1 VTKSEKRLLRLGL
14 FIFIG
19 YMLPFQFGPMAYDY
33 YKDYRQSLEKL
44 QRDIERYEKLG
55 KKVEFWENTNRDIK
69 QERDKIQAGLLPGD
83 NRELVS
89 VKMQELVTQL
99 AKSSGMGFKSLERPE
114 AFFTGDWVLMVQT
127 MKFETNSKNLMD
139 FLNAVKT
146 AKEYL
151 VITNLDVRS
160 FRSQLGGTIKITGF
174 TQLPLYDD
182 EET

>member
-1 VTKSEKRLLRLGL
+1 MTKSEKRLLRLGL

-19 YMLPFQFGPMAYDY
+19 YMLPFQLGPFAYDY

-55 KKVEFWENTNRDIK
+55 KKVEYWENTNRDIK
-69 QERDKIQAGLLPGD
+69 LERDKIQAGLLPGD

-89 VKMQELVTQL
+89 VKMQQLVTQL
-99 AKSSGMGFKSLERPE
+99 AKSSGVGFKTLERPE
-114 AFFTGDWVLMVQT
+114 ALRTGDWVLMIQT
-127 MKFETNSKNLMD
+127 MKFETNSTNLMA

-151 VITNLDVRS
+151 VITSLEVRS
-160 FRSQLGGTIKITGF
+160 FRNQLGGTIQVTGF
-174 TQLPLYDD
+174 TQLPSYEM
-182 EET
+182 EE

>member
-1 VTKSEKRLLRLGL
+1 VTKSEKRLLRIGL
-14 FIFIG
+14 FLFIG

-33 YKDYRQSLEKL
+33 YKNYRQSLDKL
-44 QRDIERYEKLG
+44 QRNIERYEKLG

-99 AKSSGMGFKSLERPE
+99 AKSSGLGFKSLERPD
-114 AFFTGDWVLMVQT
+114 AYFTGDWALMVQT
-127 MKFETNSKNLMD
+127 MKFETSSKNLMD

-146 AKEYL
+146 AKAYL
-151 VITNLDVRS
+151 VITKLDVRS
-160 FRSQLGGTIKITGF
+160 FRSQLGGTIQITGF
-174 TQLPLYDD
+174 ARLPLSET
-182 EET
+182 EE